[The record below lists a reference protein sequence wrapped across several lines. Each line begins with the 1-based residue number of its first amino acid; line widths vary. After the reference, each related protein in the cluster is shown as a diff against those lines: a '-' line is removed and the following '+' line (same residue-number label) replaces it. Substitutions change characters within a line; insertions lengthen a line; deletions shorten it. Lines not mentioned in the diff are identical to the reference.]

1 MKLHHIGII
10 CRNRNNIFFLKKKKI
25 FYVIDKVQN
34 NKIYFEYI
42 KENKLWYEYIIP
54 LNKRSTIFNSLKNKE
69 MVIHHLGFFTKNI
82 NRIKKKY
89 INNQEYVFINSFKI
103 KIPIWGGKLNTI
115 FFSNKGTIIEF
126 LSNE

>member
-1 MKLHHIGII
+1 
-10 CRNRNNIFFLKKKKI
+10 
-25 FYVIDKVQN
+25 
-34 NKIYFEYI
+34 
-42 KENKLWYEYIIP
+42 
-54 LNKRSTIFNSLKNKE
+54 